1 MDNKMAKQVPSV
13 NLVRMNNG
21 AHFEFASTVL
31 ASVQSSLMA
40 EPQLEG
46 YIMAFA
52 EALDVEDEA
61 LKISAKSLITDDIA
75 KADDD
80 RGVLY
85 IGYKRAVKGFR
96 NMTDASMAQAA
107 KVLNQH
113 IKDYG
118 IQVKAQI
125 DQKTGLLA
133 NFIADLEGKYAVY
146 VTTLGLTVFVTHLKE
161 ANERVRS
168 LIRQRVNE
176 RMGITVGALKTARA
190 NTDVAYHNLVNMVNA
205 LALVKGDTAYASFID
220 YVNAEIT
227 RYKREVLNQ
236 KAAAADTSADSADTT
251 DTESTDSSSDSGTSG
266 SDSSS
271 GSSDSG
277 TQSGGSSSETGGS
290 STQPG
295 DGQTSGED

>member
-1 MDNKMAKQVPSV
+1 MNKKISFV
-13 NLVRMNNG
+13 NVVRMNNG

-40 EPQLEG
+40 EPQLEE
-46 YIMAFA
+46 YIAAFA
-52 EALDVEDEA
+52 EAVEAEDKA

-113 IKDYG
+113 LKDYD
-118 IQVKAQI
+118 INPQAQI
-125 DQKTGLLA
+125 DQETGLLA

-146 VTTLGLTVFVTHLKE
+146 VATLGLTVFVTHLKE

-176 RMGITVGALKTARA
+176 RMGIPVGALKTARA
-190 NTDVAYHNLVNMVNA
+190 NTDVAYRNLVNMVNA

-251 DTESTDSSSDSGTSG
+251 DTDSDSGSDSDSGDSG
-266 SDSSS
+266 SGSSS

-290 STQPG
+290 STQPS